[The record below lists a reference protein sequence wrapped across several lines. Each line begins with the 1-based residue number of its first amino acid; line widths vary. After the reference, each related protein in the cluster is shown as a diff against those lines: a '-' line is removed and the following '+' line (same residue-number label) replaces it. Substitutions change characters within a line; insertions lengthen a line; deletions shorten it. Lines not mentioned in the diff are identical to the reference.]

1 MNFLWIT
8 VQRVGYA
15 AILLFAVLVLNFA
28 LMHLAPGDIADT
40 IAGDMGGA
48 DAEVMAEIRR
58 SYGLDLPVWEQLIK
72 YLGGVL
78 HFDLGYSFYFNMP
91 VVTLLLERV
100 PATLLLVVAAQILAI
115 SVGVLLGVIAARQ
128 PNGMASHVVTLIAL
142 FGFSA
147 PVFWTGIMLLITFSL
162 WVPIFPVAGMQDVT
176 IDGNWFE
183 RMLDVGRHLVLPVI
197 TLASVFLALYSR
209 LCRASMLE
217 VLGSDYIRTAR
228 AKGLSTR
235 EVVVKHALKNALN
248 PVVTLAGLQFSA
260 VVSGAVLVE
269 TVFSW
274 PGLGTLALQS
284 IIARDTPTI
293 LGILFFSALVVVV
306 ANLLTDLVLRM
317 IDPRIRSGDS

>member
-1 MNFLWIT
+1 M
-8 VQRVGYA
+8 QRVAYA

-78 HFDLGYSFYFNMP
+78 HFDLGYSFYFNTP